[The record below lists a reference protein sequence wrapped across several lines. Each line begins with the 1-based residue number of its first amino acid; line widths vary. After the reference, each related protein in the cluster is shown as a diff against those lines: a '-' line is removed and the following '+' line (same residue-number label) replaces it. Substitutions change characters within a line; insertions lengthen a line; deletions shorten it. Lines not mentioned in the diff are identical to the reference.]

1 MGQYRIHKGHV
12 PQILSSVLIY
22 NDKQS
27 QCSDKEY
34 APQVPSLCC
43 TACPQGYQAPN
54 KGSNRCDLKQTI
66 NNDDQTTKNQQIGS
80 PTTPSSNDKNQIE
93 EEQSDH
99 TVMIIFVVIG
109 IIVMIGGV
117 FWVFGGKQTRGEC
130 VRAKKVIKKI
140 LTLKG
145 LTFFSFS
152 VYLSYSNNRNNS
164 SNQSEPRCNT
174 T

>member
-54 KGSNRCDLKQTI
+54 KGSNRCDLKLQKKFSI
-66 NNDDQTTKNQQIGS
+66 NNDDQTTNNQQIGS

-93 EEQSDH
+93 EEEQSDH
-99 TVMIIFVVIG
+99 TVMIVFVVIG

-130 VRAKKVIKKI
+130 VRAKK
-140 LTLKG
+140 
-145 LTFFSFS
+145 
-152 VYLSYSNNRNNS
+152 
-164 SNQSEPRCNT
+164 
-174 T
+174 